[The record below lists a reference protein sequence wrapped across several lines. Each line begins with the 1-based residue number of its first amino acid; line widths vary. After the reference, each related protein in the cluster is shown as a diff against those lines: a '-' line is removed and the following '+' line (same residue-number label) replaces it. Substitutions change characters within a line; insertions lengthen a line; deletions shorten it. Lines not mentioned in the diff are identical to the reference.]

1 MPLNN
6 QCFRINVSLSQ
17 RQWRLINW
25 WCIQAL
31 NDTSSTWMWSDR
43 AVIGLCVCYRKL
55 YKRYAFLRCEE
66 EKEQFL
72 FHLLS
77 LNAVDYFCFTSVFT
91 TISEFSIGCT
101 QPLTSVQSQ
110 LSCTVK
116 SKPRSMLTDWV
127 ATHAFRL
134 NESSVW
140 QNFSKFYNWGEE
152 ISWLKVANIIWSLL
166 CGSLLPGLHI
176 RLKNHHLLQIF
187 FELFGECRLLEGW
200 SWM

>member
-1 MPLNN
+1 MPL
-6 QCFRINVSLSQ
+6 CLTDSEGWLADDAFKRS
-17 RQWRLINW
+17 
-25 WCIQAL
+25 
-31 NDTSSTWMWSDR
+31 
-43 AVIGLCVCYRKL
+43 VILPLLGCDLTGLWFGCVCYRKL

-101 QPLTSVQSQ
+101 WPLTSVQSQ

-116 SKPRSMLTDWV
+116 SKPRSMLTDGV

-134 NESSVW
+134 NESSDSF
-140 QNFSKFYNWGEE
+140 QHFSKHYNWWGENLMI
-152 ISWLKVANIIWSLL
+152 ISSKHYLDPSLWPSFAWIAYQIKEPSWFATILFLLIFLKEKS
-166 CGSLLPGLHI
+166 
-176 RLKNHHLLQIF
+176 
-187 FELFGECRLLEGW
+187 
-200 SWM
+200 